1 MQFLIIIES
10 IAGFLALAY
19 ISGLILVWLCEIRS
33 NILYR
38 QMRRCLR
45 LAENLQISRAV
56 LHVKT
61 YKINRDYCQ
70 KIEKIERLQD
80 FILKKML
87 LAKRSSLKNM
97 TMQQNG

>member
-1 MQFLIIIES
+1 M
-10 IAGFLALAY
+10 
-19 ISGLILVWLCEIRS
+19 
-33 NILYR
+33 
-38 QMRRCLR
+38 
-45 LAENLQISRAV
+45 AENLQISRAV